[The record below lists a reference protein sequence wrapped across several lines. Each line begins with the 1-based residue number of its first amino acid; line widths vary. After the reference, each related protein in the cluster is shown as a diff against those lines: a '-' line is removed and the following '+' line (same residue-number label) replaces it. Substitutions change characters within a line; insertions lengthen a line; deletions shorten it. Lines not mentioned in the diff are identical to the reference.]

1 MVSIDILYDLKYVGI
16 EIGLSRRDEIYR
28 KLQRKRKVLYNRNH
42 SSKKEI
48 KLKKN
53 AKQKTYYA
61 KNKEKILDS
70 KLIYYQKNVNAIR
83 TQQRAYFTEDA
94 ASKKCFT

>member
-1 MVSIDILYDLKYVGI
+1 MIWNMLVLKLAWIGEMRSIAHYNESARCYVI
-16 EIGLSRRDEIYR
+16 E
-28 KLQRKRKVLYNRNH
+28 NH

-70 KLIYYQKNVNAIR
+70 KMIYYQKNVNAIR